1 MKSLRIILAITALL
15 SGISVGA
22 EIRLPSF
29 FSDGMVL
36 QQQATVKIWGTSDN
50 GDKVSLTTGW
60 DGKAYSCKPLSNG
73 SWSIK
78 FKTPEA
84 GGPYRISISDGTER
98 VLNDVMLGEVWI
110 CAGQSNMEMPMKGF
124 GSQPVENALELLLS
138 SGNSAVRVFMT
149 RRSSG
154 KTPQADMNGRW
165 EHASP
170 ATVPDFSAVAYLF
183 ARRLQSVLKVPVG
196 VIVSAWGGTSIL
208 GWMPEK
214 AVDNAVPEDDII
226 RIISAADRPKNYPG
240 VLYNGMIA
248 PVAGYAAKG
257 FLWYQGCANVQFPK
271 QYAPLLKS
279 LIESWRA
286 AWGARIPFYAVELA
300 PHRYGRGNENGFER
314 PSWVEEVTNMMKKTE
329 KTALVPTSDAGN
341 PTVIHPA
348 RKQVVGDR
356 LALMALKNEYGYKT
370 LEPEAPAIASANV
383 IDGTIIIKTTS
394 ALGPANGLLRGFEIA
409 GEDRIFYPAKAVVNT
424 KEMTIIVKSD
434 KVPEPV
440 AVRYNFHNSVSGG
453 DWKNWMGIPALP
465 CRTDDWELE

>member
-1 MKSLRIILAITALL
+1 MAAMTAGL
-15 SGISVGA
+15 SAGA
-22 EIRLPSF
+22 EVWLPSF

-36 QQQATVKIWGTSDN
+36 QQQTTVKIWGTSDSGN
-50 GDKVSLTTGW
+50 KVSLTTGW
-60 DGKAYSCKPLSNG
+60 DGKTYSCKPLGNG

-78 FKTPEA
+78 FKTPQA
-84 GGPYRISISDGTER
+84 GGPYKISINDGEER
-98 VLNDVMLGEVWI
+98 ILNDVMLGEVWI
-110 CAGQSNMEMPMKGF
+110 CAGQSNMAMPMKGF

-138 SGNSAVRVFMT
+138 SDNCDVRVFMT
-149 RRSSG
+149 RRSSE
-154 KTPQADMNGRW
+154 KTPQTDMNGRW
-165 EHASP
+165 EHSSP
-170 ATVPDFSAVAYLF
+170 ATVLDFSAVAYLF

-214 AVDNAVPEDDII
+214 AAGNAVPEDDIR
-226 RIISAADRPKNYPG
+226 RIISAVDRPTNYPS

-257 FLWYQGCANVQFPK
+257 FLWYQGCANVQFAK

-286 AWGARIPFYAVELA
+286 AWGARMPFYAVELA
-300 PHRYGRGNENGFER
+300 PYRYGRGNENGFER
-314 PSWVEEVTNMMKKTE
+314 PSWVEEVVKMME
-329 KTALVPTSDAGN
+329 KMDRIALVPTSDAGN

-356 LALMALKNEYGYKT
+356 LALMALKNDYGYKT

-383 IDGTIIIKTTS
+383 LDGTIIIKTTS
-394 ALGPANGLLRGFEIA
+394 ALGPATGLLHGFEIA

-424 KEMTIIVKSD
+424 REMNVIVKSER
-434 KVPEPV
+434 VPEPV

-465 CRTDDWELE
+465 CRTDNWELE

>member
-15 SGISVGA
+15 TGISVGA

-50 GDKVSLTTGW
+50 GDKVSLTTEW
-60 DGKAYSCKPLSNG
+60 DGKTYSCKPLSNG

-78 FKTPEA
+78 FRTPEA
-84 GGPYRISISDGTER
+84 GGPYKIRISDGTER

-124 GSQPVENALELLLS
+124 GSQPVENVLELLLS
-138 SGNSAVRVFMT
+138 SDNSDVRVFMT

-214 AVDNAVPEDDII
+214 AVDNAVPEDDIR
-226 RIISAADRPKNYPG
+226 RIISVADRPKNYPG

-286 AWGARIPFYAVELA
+286 AWGARMPFYAVELA

-329 KTALVPTSDAGN
+329 KAALVPTSDAGN

-424 KEMTIIVKSD
+424 RGMTIIVKSD

-440 AVRYNFHNSVSGG
+440 AVRYNFHNSVAGG

>member
-409 GEDRIFYPAKAVVNT
+409 GEDRIFYPAKAAVNT

>member
-1 MKSLRIILAITALL
+1 MAAMTTGL
-15 SGISVGA
+15 SAGA
-22 EIRLPSF
+22 EVWLPSF

-36 QQQATVKIWGTSDN
+36 QQQTTVKIWGTSDSSN
-50 GDKVSLTTGW
+50 KVSLTTGW
-60 DGKAYSCKPLSNG
+60 DGKTYSCKPLGNG

-78 FKTPEA
+78 FKTPQA
-84 GGPYRISISDGTER
+84 GGPYRISINDGEER
-98 VLNDVMLGEVWI
+98 ILNDVMLGEVWI
-110 CAGQSNMEMPMKGF
+110 CAGQSNMAMPMKGF

-138 SGNSAVRVFMT
+138 SDNCDVRVFMT
-149 RRSSG
+149 RRSSE
-154 KTPQADMNGRW
+154 KTPQTDMNGRW
-165 EHASP
+165 EHSSP
-170 ATVPDFSAVAYLF
+170 ATVLDFSAVAYLF

-214 AVDNAVPEDDII
+214 AAGNAVPEDDIR
-226 RIISAADRPKNYPG
+226 RIISAVDRPTNYPS

-286 AWGARIPFYAVELA
+286 AWGARMPFYAVELA
-300 PHRYGRGNENGFER
+300 PYRYGRGNENGFER
-314 PSWVEEVTNMMKKTE
+314 PSWVEEVVKMME
-329 KTALVPTSDAGN
+329 KMDRTALVPTSDAGN

-356 LALMALKNEYGYKT
+356 LALMALKNDYGYKT

-383 IDGTIIIKTTS
+383 LDGTIIIKTTS
-394 ALGPANGLLRGFEIA
+394 ALGPATGLLHGFEIA

-424 KEMTIIVKSD
+424 REMTVIVKSD
-434 KVPEPV
+434 RVPEPV

-465 CRTDDWELE
+465 CRTDNWELE

>member
-15 SGISVGA
+15 TGISVGA

-60 DGKAYSCKPLSNG
+60 DGKTYSCKPLSNG

-138 SGNSAVRVFMT
+138 SDNSDVRVFMT

-183 ARRLQSVLKVPVG
+183 ARRLQSILKVPVG

-214 AVDNAVPEDDII
+214 AVDNAVPEDDIR

-286 AWGARIPFYAVELA
+286 AWGARMPFYAVELA

-424 KEMTIIVKSD
+424 REMTIIVKSD
-434 KVPEPV
+434 RVPEPV